1 MPRNDCYCSGDPSMV
16 VGRWCFLGLRRDS
29 ILARV
34 VGFRSGRCR
43 ADCSRARSAGS
54 RCGTVRQLRRISL
67 TFFAKWKP
75 TEAFTKKGACEK
87 MQFFGRKMVRSKGLE
102 PSRLL
107 GTTTSRLR
115 VYQFH
120 HERIRFFS
128 SGLWCFSKRPKN
140 DLLTFANTFSR
151 KISIPT

>member
-1 MPRNDCYCSGDPSMV
+1 
-16 VGRWCFLGLRRDS
+16 
-29 ILARV
+29 
-34 VGFRSGRCR
+34 
-43 ADCSRARSAGS
+43 
-54 RCGTVRQLRRISL
+54 
-67 TFFAKWKP
+67 
-75 TEAFTKKGACEK
+75 
-87 MQFFGRKMVRSKGLE
+87 MVRSKGLE

-128 SGLWCFSKRPKN
+128 SGLWCFSERPKN
-140 DLLTFANTFSR
+140 DPLTFANTFSR